1 MKFKYFII
9 LYYRM
14 LYNKLVE
21 KTNHILLKYY
31 PIKISFDKINTLS
44 HFQIISNDYKLF
56 LTINMNIDG
65 VILNGEYKN
74 YQIVK
79 VITTKEFDWEKYI
92 LLYVSLL
99 NKSFNPSINQTR
111 FIYYLHSYNYI
122 DILNIKKLVIKNEK
136 TGEIIEYK
144 VEYTDTDKKNYYLL
158 FNNIIQKDIIKK
170 DNHFYLESFS
180 VNNNYKNLKI
190 EMDRLIKNRDK
201 YKTIHFHL
209 NNNRGG
215 DIVPAHIIIRCLVG
229 RKERWMKNIK
239 KLLQNNE
246 VSEWDCWKEENVN
259 NPNYD
264 YFTKL
269 NLDNLPN
276 YESKYNGKIYLHMNT
291 QNGSSTWF
299 FITYLIYAFANKIK
313 RYSKKCYGQ
322 NIKYGTIESDKLILF
337 GHSDTTSGDGT
348 NVSIKFNNIEIKCPT
363 QQFIS
368 SSIKKND
375 WNRFWRET

>member
-1 MKFKYFII
+1 
-9 LYYRM
+9 M
-14 LYNKLVE
+14 LYKKLIE
-21 KTNHILLKYY
+21 KTNHILSKYY
-31 PIKISFDKINTLS
+31 PVKISFDKINTLS
-44 HFQIISNDYKLF
+44 HFQILSNDYKRF
-56 LTINMNIDG
+56 LTINIDIDG

-79 VITTKEFDWEKYI
+79 VITTKIFDWKKYI

-99 NKSFNPSINQTR
+99 NKSFNPSVNQTK

-136 TGEIIEYK
+136 TGKTIEYK
-144 VEYTDTDKKNYYLL
+144 VEYTNKISYQLP
-158 FNNIIQKDIIKK
+158 FQKDIIKK

-180 VNNNYKNLKI
+180 VSDNYKNLKI
-190 EMDRLIKNRDK
+190 EIDRLIKNRDK

-209 NNNRGG
+209 NNNSGG

-229 RKERWMKNIK
+229 RRERWMTNIK
-239 KLLQNNE
+239 KIIENKQVFEWNCWEEENENSPNNE
-246 VSEWDCWKEENVN
+246 VVRK
-259 NPNYD
+259 
-264 YFTKL
+264 F

-291 QNGSSTWF
+291 QNGSAAWF
-299 FITYLIYAFANKIK
+299 FITYLIYAFSNKIH

-322 NIKYGTIESDKLILF
+322 NIKYGTIESDNLLLL
-337 GHSDTTSGDGT
+337 GHSDTSSGDG
-348 NVSIKFNNIEIKCPT
+348 NDVSIKFNNIEIRCPT
-363 QQFIS
+363 EQFVS
-368 SSIKKND
+368 SSIKKYD

>member
-1 MKFKYFII
+1 
-9 LYYRM
+9 M
-14 LYNKLVE
+14 LYKKLIE
-21 KTNHILLKYY
+21 KTNHILSKYY
-31 PIKISFDKINTLS
+31 PVKISFDKINTLS
-44 HFQIISNDYKLF
+44 HFQILSNDYKRF
-56 LTINMNIDG
+56 LTINIDIDG

-79 VITTKEFDWEKYI
+79 VITTKIFDWKKYI

-99 NKSFNPSINQTR
+99 NKSFNPSVNQTK

-136 TGEIIEYK
+136 TGKTIEYK
-144 VEYTDTDKKNYYLL
+144 VEYTNKISYQLP
-158 FNNIIQKDIIKK
+158 FQKDIIKK

-180 VNNNYKNLKI
+180 VSDNYKNLKI

-209 NNNRGG
+209 NNNSGG

-239 KLLQNNE
+239 KIIENKQVFEWNCWEEENENSPNNE
-246 VSEWDCWKEENVN
+246 VVRK
-259 NPNYD
+259 
-264 YFTKL
+264 F

-291 QNGSSTWF
+291 QNGSAAWF
-299 FITYLIYAFANKIK
+299 FITYLIYAFSNKIH

-322 NIKYGTIESDKLILF
+322 NIKYGTIESDNLILL
-337 GHSDTTSGDGT
+337 GHSDTTSGDGN

-363 QQFIS
+363 EQFVS
-368 SSIKKND
+368 CSIKKND
-375 WNRFWRET
+375 WNRFWIEK

>member
-1 MKFKYFII
+1 
-9 LYYRM
+9 M
-14 LYNKLVE
+14 LYKKLIE
-21 KTNHILLKYY
+21 KTNHILSKYY
-31 PIKISFDKINTLS
+31 PVKISFDKINTLS
-44 HFQIISNDYKLF
+44 HFQIISNDYKRF
-56 LTINMNIDG
+56 LTININIDG

-79 VITTKEFDWEKYI
+79 VITTKIFDWEKYI

-99 NKSFNPSINQTR
+99 NKSFNPSINQTK

-122 DILNIKKLVIKNEK
+122 DILNIKKFVIKNEK

-144 VEYTDTDKKNYYLL
+144 VEYTDKISYQLPWD
-158 FNNIIQKDIIKK
+158 NIIHKDIIKK

-180 VNNNYKNLKI
+180 VSDNYKNLKI
-190 EMDRLIKNRDK
+190 EIDRLIKNRDK

-209 NNNRGG
+209 NNNGGG
-215 DIVPAHIIIRCLVG
+215 DNVPVNIIIRCLVG
-229 RKERWMKNIK
+229 RRERWMKNIK
-239 KLLQNNE
+239 KIIASKQVFEWNCWEEENENSPNNE
-246 VSEWDCWKEENVN
+246 VVRK
-259 NPNYD
+259 
-264 YFTKL
+264 F

-291 QNGSSTWF
+291 QNGSATWF
-299 FITYLIYAFANKIK
+299 FITYLIYAFANKIH

-322 NIKYGTIESDKLILF
+322 NIKYGTIESDNLILL
-337 GHSDTTSGDGT
+337 GHSDTSSGDG
-348 NVSIKFNNIEIKCPT
+348 NDVSIKCNNIEIKCPT
-363 QQFIS
+363 EQFVS

>member
-1 MKFKYFII
+1 
-9 LYYRM
+9 M
-14 LYNKLVE
+14 LYKKLVE
-21 KTNHILLKYY
+21 KTNHILSKYY
-31 PIKISFDKINTLS
+31 PVKISFDKINTLS
-44 HFQIISNDYKLF
+44 HFQIVSNDYKRF

-79 VITTKEFDWEKYI
+79 VITTKIFDWEKYI

-99 NKSFNPSINQTR
+99 NKSFNPSINQTK
-111 FIYYLHSYNYI
+111 FIYHLHSYNYI

-144 VEYTDTDKKNYYLL
+144 VEYTDTDKKSYQLPW
-158 FNNIIQKDIIKK
+158 NNINQKDVIKK
-170 DNHFYLESFS
+170 DNHFYLEDFS
-180 VNNNYKNLKI
+180 VNDNYKNLKI

-209 NNNRGG
+209 NNNGGG
-215 DIVPAHIIIRCLVG
+215 DIVPAHIIIKCLVG
-229 RKERWMKNIK
+229 RRERWMKNIK
-239 KLLQNNE
+239 KIKKKYCKTKKIF
-246 VSEWDCWKEENVN
+246 EWDCWKEENEN
-259 NPNYD
+259 SPKIGMIK
-264 YFTKL
+264 KL

-291 QNGSSTWF
+291 QNGSAAWF

-322 NIKYGTIESDKLILF
+322 NIKYGTIESDNLILL
-337 GHSDTTSGDGT
+337 GHSDTSSGDG
-348 NVSIKFNNIEIKCPT
+348 NDVSIKFNNIEIKCPT
-363 QQFIS
+363 EQFLS
-368 SSIKKND
+368 CSIKKYD